1 MNFDCKHVAKLALAI
16 FLLGIEPGF
25 SDPAL
30 DGNPGQ
36 PLPTFLRPKVSLTS
50 DFNSLLASAGKGD
63 ADAQEQVGAAYCDG
77 VGVAQDYH
85 QGLIWLQKA
94 ADQNNTR
101 AISWL
106 GLIYANGFGVPP
118 DQTKA
123 FQYYLA
129 AATAGNDPS
138 DEMQVAER
146 YARGNGV
153 SPSDVESLSW
163 NAKAAA
169 QGNAQA
175 QLETGLDYFNGKG
188 STRNPEKAFGYFL
201 QASHRDVA
209 RAQYYMAYFYWNGIF
224 VQRDPVQA
232 YKWIELATIR
242 DQEDDATALRHEVT
256 SSLTPEQADKGE
268 ALLDDWPRER
278 RGLGSMAPLHAT
290 FKSGTSATMPFEN
303 IDGEIVIATTIN
315 DHDKVK
321 LMLDTGAAASLIDGM
336 SVSQYQIPRSSTYD
350 SLAGI
355 GKQVVLGN
363 HTDDLSLALP
373 GLTFDH
379 VSMNIAPCM
388 PRIDGILG
396 YDILGNYVIKI
407 DYIAKTVE
415 FMSPENFNAAD
426 AGQLLPC
433 TLSRSKIYVKAKLNN
448 SHSESDS
455 ADFVLDTGCSG
466 GFVLSQHFTL
476 SYPNLAFSK
485 GMEGE
490 AEGVGGSIWQEKVF
504 CFGAQL
510 GDILL
515 KEPYV
520 SVVKQDQGLFIH
532 QSGLI
537 GNEVW
542 KNFELTIDYPGK
554 KVYLKPNANFVE
566 SPPPAPVATEAK
578 PRGPD

>member
-1 MNFDCKHVAKLALAI
+1 M
-16 FLLGIEPGF
+16 LLFSIQPGF

-30 DGNPGQ
+30 DGNSDQ
-36 PLPTFLRPKVSLTS
+36 NLPSYLRPKVSLS
-50 DFNSLLASAGKGD
+50 ADFKSLLASAEKGD

-94 ADQNNTR
+94 ADQNNAH

-118 DQTKA
+118 DQAKA

-138 DEMQVAER
+138 DEMEVAER
-146 YARGNGV
+146 YAQGNGV

-169 QGNAQA
+169 QGNPRAE
-175 QLETGLDYFNGKG
+175 LETGLDYYNGKG

-201 QASHRDVA
+201 QASHHDVP

-232 YKWIELATIR
+232 YKWIELATKKDR
-242 DQEDDATALRHEVT
+242 DRDDDATALWHEIT
-256 SSLTPEQADKGE
+256 SSLTPEQVDKGE
-268 ALLDDWPRER
+268 TLLDDWPKER
-278 RGLGSMAPLHAT
+278 RGLGGTIPLHAA

-303 IDGEIVIATTIN
+303 IDGEIVITTTIN

-321 LMLDTGAAASLIDGM
+321 LMLDTGAAASLIDGIC
-336 SVSQYQIPRSSTYD
+336 VSQYQIPRSVTYD

-363 HTDDLSLALP
+363 HTDDVSLTLP

-379 VSMNIAPCM
+379 VSLNIAPCM
-388 PRIDGILG
+388 PRIDGLLG

-415 FMSPENFNAAD
+415 FISPENFNAAD
-426 AGQLLPC
+426 AGQLVPS
-433 TLSRSKIYVKAKLNN
+433 TFSHSKVYVKAKLNN
-448 SHSESDS
+448 SHYESDS
-455 ADFVLDTGCSG
+455 EDFVLDTGCSG
-466 GFVLSQHFTL
+466 GFVISQHFTL
-476 SYPNLAFSK
+476 SYPNLAFIK
-485 GMEGE
+485 GIEGE
-490 AEGVGGSIWQEKVF
+490 AEGVGGTIWQEKVF

-520 SVVKQDQGLFIH
+520 SVVKQDQGIFIH
-532 QSGLI
+532 QNGLI
-537 GNEVW
+537 GNKVW
-542 KNFELTIDYPGK
+542 ENFELTIDYSGK
-554 KVYLKPNANFVE
+554 RVYLKPNANFAAS
-566 SPPPAPVATEAK
+566 SPAVPVDIEPK